1 MVPPSSTKKSQ
12 AGSRRGAKEEAK
24 DHQLTAKAVK
34 KVGAAVP
41 GNAQKQIQI
50 VADEEDRSGNDMT
63 HNSTTTAGKKRG
75 RKLTDPQK
83 YQFESQK
90 KIDELQHKLK
100 TDKKLSSSEKQ
111 KIRNQISAQRSRL
124 NKKQEHG

>member
-1 MVPPSSTKKSQ
+1 MYSANPEFKASEKIMAEPASMVPPSSTKKSQ

-24 DHQLTAKAVK
+24 DHLLTAKAVK
-34 KVGAAVP
+34 KSGVAMGASV
-41 GNAQKQIQI
+41 QKQIQV
-50 VADEEDRSGNDMT
+50 VADDEDKSGNDMT

-90 KIDELQHKLK
+90 KIDEL
-100 TDKKLSSSEKQ
+100 
-111 KIRNQISAQRSRL
+111 
-124 NKKQEHG
+124 